1 LFYLNFFVLN
11 NLLAAKL
18 QNPQV
23 VLGLAA
29 IALLSVLGTSSLSAF
44 RRWSYRAFY
53 ASHVVGRTALPVIVF
68 FHVPLSV
75 RLYAVQCI
83 VVSLLNVAMR
93 IWETEPLTAT
103 AEVIDGTNI
112 ISIKASYRRRL
123 STSPGQH
130 VYLRRSYLEANP
142 FTAASASDSSI
153 RLLARI
159 LNGNTMRLQTAIIFD
174 PLTPGKPVSLK
185 LGLE

>member
-1 LFYLNFFVLN
+1 MHLTKRFGIVAASQLPLHYLLAVKTAYSPLQLILRSSHESLNQAHRVLGKIIIVFLSLHALFYLNFFVLN

-53 ASHVVGRTALPVIVF
+53 AIHVVGSTSLPVIVF

-93 IWETEPLTAT
+93 H
-103 AEVIDGTNI
+103 G
-112 ISIKASYRRRL
+112 RRNR
-123 STSPGQH
+123 
-130 VYLRRSYLEANP
+130 
-142 FTAASASDSSI
+142 
-153 RLLARI
+153 
-159 LNGNTMRLQTAIIFD
+159 
-174 PLTPGKPVSLK
+174 
-185 LGLE
+185 